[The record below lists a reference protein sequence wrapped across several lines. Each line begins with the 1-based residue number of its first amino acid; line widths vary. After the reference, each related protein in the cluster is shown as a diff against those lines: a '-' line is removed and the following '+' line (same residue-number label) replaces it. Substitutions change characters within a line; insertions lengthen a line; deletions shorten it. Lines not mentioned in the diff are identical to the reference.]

1 MDYFEGKKTQ
11 ISPCIVAK
19 AKYAL
24 NIKTKKPGNIKS
36 CSYEYWC
43 KVIDTLSTSYNI
55 SNKIS
60 DEAKMNFQSFII

>member
-1 MDYFEGKKTQ
+1 MDYFKGTTTQ

-24 NIKTKKPGNIKS
+24 NIKTKKPGNKKS

-43 KVIDTLSTSYNI
+43 RVIDTLTTSYNI

-60 DEAKMNFQSFII
+60 DEAKMNFLKNVI

>member
-1 MDYFEGKKTQ
+1 MDYFIGTTTQ

-24 NIKTKKPGNIKS
+24 KIKTKKPGNKKP

-43 KVIDTLSTSYNI
+43 RVIDTLSSSYKI

-60 DEAKMNFQSFII
+60 EEAKMNFKSFVL

>member
-1 MDYFEGKKTQ
+1 MEYFKGTITQ

-24 NIKTKKPGNIKS
+24 NIKTKKPGNKKS

-43 KVIDTLSTSYNI
+43 RVIDTLSSSYKI

-60 DEAKMNFQSFII
+60 EEAKMNFKSFFL

>member
-1 MDYFEGKKTQ
+1 MDYFKGTTTQ

-24 NIKTKKPGNIKS
+24 NIKTKKPGNKKS

-43 KVIDTLSTSYNI
+43 RVIDTLSFFVQ
-55 SNKIS
+55 
-60 DEAKMNFQSFII
+60 NFK